1 MPAERPAK
9 RVAPVVRP
17 PSARRAALTRPT
29 EPDLPAPPVRRRRIA
44 SAAPG
49 RPDDLPKDT
58 ASTASMVAIV
68 TREVLKQLREDRD
81 AALPPP
87 SLHAPVLPAPEMPV
101 AAPLDLAVTGAL
113 SSLVDS
119 NIYPGVRSAPRGPLA
134 SPASHRNFYLGAS
147 DVASAQCSSVSP

>member
-1 MPAERPAK
+1 MPAGRPET
-9 RVAPVVRP
+9 
-17 PSARRAALTRPT
+17 SRACCAASIRTPRSPTRLT

-44 SAAPG
+44 SAAAG

-87 SLHAPVLPAPEMPV
+87 SCLPPCCLPPKCLSPH
-101 AAPLDLAVTGAL
+101 PLTLL
-113 SSLVDS
+113 
-119 NIYPGVRSAPRGPLA
+119 
-134 SPASHRNFYLGAS
+134 
-147 DVASAQCSSVSP
+147 

>member
-87 SLHAPVLPAPEMPV
+87 SLHAPVLPAPKC
-101 AAPLDLAVTGAL
+101 L
-113 SSLVDS
+113 SPHL
-119 NIYPGVRSAPRGPLA
+119 LT
-134 SPASHRNFYLGAS
+134 LL
-147 DVASAQCSSVSP
+147 